1 MGAQMTLPDG
11 VWKKVNLSWSA
22 FFVLMGVAN
31 LYVALNFST
40 DAWVNFKLFGGIGLL
55 LAFAIGQALMLSRYL
70 DTEQENEN

>member
-1 MGAQMTLPDG
+1 M
-11 VWKKVNLSWSA
+11 NLSWSA
-22 FFVLMGVAN
+22 FFALMGVAN

-70 DTEQENEN
+70 EAEQENEN